1 MEAGSQIRDY
11 KKRTLGVLIITKHSW
26 PAGSHSNVYL
36 TALNSLCFACS
47 NLCAFAL
54 IAQGEIIT
62 VYERL
67 SIIPQLERKNI
78 LNQEK
83 SGCSVDFVRNPSLVM
98 QHSIKT
104 QLSSRVLQKQGVKIP
119 WILKYILN
127 CYEFT
132 TAF

>member
-83 SGCSVDFVRNPSLVM
+83 SGCSVDFVRNPSCDAAFHKK
-98 QHSIKT
+98 HSCHP
-104 QLSSRVLQKQGVKIP
+104 G
-119 WILKYILN
+119 
-127 CYEFT
+127 CYKSKGSKSHGF
-132 TAF
+132 

>member
-98 QHSIKT
+98 QHSIKNT
-104 QLSSRVLQKQGVKIP
+104 IVIQGATKARGQNPMDFKIY
-119 WILKYILN
+119 LELL
-127 CYEFT
+127 
-132 TAF
+132 